1 MPCTECATPDDT
13 RAGNASCQTCEPVPS
28 PQGYRCA
35 GCDVETWDQSPCDD
49 CVTCDRCRAAVPDSD
64 TVVTA
69 SGSTIC
75 DECRQ
80 SWFWQCQ
87 GCDEWNPDDRSCA
100 NACCDPDDCDCDD
113 CRDYDDR
120 GGLVHDYEYK
130 PWPVF
135 HGTGPLFL
143 GPEIE
148 IETPHSGDWECA
160 EVADSYLGSLGYLKN
175 DSSINSGFEI
185 VAHPMSYQWAMD
197 NFPWQML
204 TELRRRG
211 CHASEETGIH
221 VHVSRAGFAGASH
234 TYRWMKFVYRNQ
246 RQVTILARRSCPQY
260 AAFTDDDRRAV
271 KDYAK
276 GAVGQRGRA
285 INTGNDDTFELRV
298 FASSLDPDEVRAAL
312 GFAAASVEYTRD
324 LTVAQIANGS
334 GWTWKAFVAWLD
346 DQPAYAPLT
355 RQLEALACVS

>member
-1 MPCTECATPDDT
+1 MHAMRNPRRHQRRQRRLPDVRASTVLAELPVRRLRRARPGTDHPATTASPATVAGQRFPTPDT
-13 RAGNASCQTCEPVPS
+13 IS
-28 PQGYRCA
+28 
-35 GCDVETWDQSPCDD
+35 
-49 CVTCDRCRAAVPDSD
+49 
-64 TVVTA
+64 TA
-69 SGSTIC
+69 TGSTIC
-75 DECRQ
+75 DECRDN
-80 SWFWQCQ
+80 WFWRCP
-87 GCDEWNPDDRSCA
+87 GCDEWNPDGGGCA
-100 NACCDPDDCDCDD
+100 NDCCDPDDCDCDD
-113 CRDYDDR
+113 CRDDDSR

-160 EVADSYLGSLGYLKN
+160 EMADSHLGSLGYLKN

-185 VAHPMSYQWAMD
+185 VTHPMSYQWAMD

-211 CHASEETGIH
+211 CHASEATGIH

-234 TYRWMKFVYRNQ
+234 TYRWMKFIYRNE
-246 RQVTILARRSCPQY
+246 RQVTTLARRSSPEY

-276 GAVGQRGRA
+276 GAVGQRCRA
-285 INTGNDDTFELRV
+285 INTGNDDTFELRI
-298 FASSLDPDEVRAAL
+298 FASSLDPDEVKAAL
-312 GFAAASVEYTRD
+312 GFAAASVEYTGTSPSGRSP
-324 LTVAQIANGS
+324 TAPAGPGRRSWRGS
-334 GWTWKAFVAWLD
+334 TSSRR
-346 DQPAYAPLT
+346 T
-355 RQLEALACVS
+355 RR